1 MILCSIQF
9 VYIHFKLSLFSL
21 SYRILN
27 WLVPNILQGGK
38 IPVRWTAPESIQFR
52 KFTIASDIWS
62 YGILLWEIM
71 SYGERPYWNWG
82 NYEVLLVSFLNSS
95 LKYLQQTFLLL
106 LTSFSYIVK
115 AELIG
120 CNFTSINSFWI
131 ALRVTY
137 FRSQMK
143 WSSFHIFIKSKS
155 FLFAEFS

>member
-71 SYGERPYWNWG
+71 SFGERPYWDWG
-82 NYEVLLVSFLNSS
+82 NYEVLLV
-95 LKYLQQTFLLL
+95 
-106 LTSFSYIVK
+106 
-115 AELIG
+115 
-120 CNFTSINSFWI
+120 
-131 ALRVTY
+131 
-137 FRSQMK
+137 
-143 WSSFHIFIKSKS
+143 
-155 FLFAEFS
+155 